1 MRHPFAILDV
11 FTDRSF
17 SGNQLAVVFD
27 ADGLAPAR
35 MQAVAAEFGFSETTF
50 VQRPEGPGHDARVR
64 IFTPKAEMPFAGHP
78 TVGTALAMA
87 WRGLVPAGKDRIV
100 LGENAGPVPVAFR
113 RDGDDGR
120 AIAAEFTAPLAPAL
134 GPAADPAAAAAALGL
149 LADDL
154 VTAGGL
160 PRDASCGAAFLIV
173 ELVGLDALAR
183 ARLTGTTGVGLSGAA
198 VEGLFLFT
206 RETGGDPA
214 VDLRARMYAPAH
226 GVAEDPAT
234 GSAAAALGG
243 LLATTEGVG
252 EGATRRWRIA
262 QGVEMGRPSL
272 IEVGA
277 HRAADGTVAVTV
289 AGAAVLVAEGSIEIP
304 AGPG

>member
-11 FTDRSF
+11 FTDRPF

-27 ADGLAPAR
+27 ADGLAPAQ

-50 VQRPEGPGHDARVR
+50 VRRPEEPGHDARVR

-100 LGENAGPVPVAFR
+100 LGENAGPVPVTFR
-113 RDGDDGR
+113 RDGDGR
-120 AIAAEFTAPLAPAL
+120 AVAAEFTAPLAPTL
-134 GPAADPAAAAAALGL
+134 GPTADPAAVAAALGL
-149 LADDL
+149 AADDL

-183 ARLTGTTGVGLSGAA
+183 ARLTGATGAGFSAAA
-198 VEGLFLFT
+198 VEGLFIFT

-214 VDLRARMYAPAH
+214 ADLRARMYAPAH

-243 LLATTEGVG
+243 LLATTECLGK
-252 EGATRRWRIA
+252 GAPRRWRIA

-289 AGAAVLVAEGSIEIP
+289 AGAAVSVAEGGIEIP
-304 AGPG
+304 APG